1 MTPPPTP
8 LLPRRAVSLI
18 PVLGLLAATA
28 AGCSGTDPGAGAS
41 QGGEPVASADQLFT
55 RLPAKLTGVR
65 FENRLT
71 ESQEYN
77 VFTYR
82 NFYNGGGVA
91 IGDLTGDGLPELV
104 LTSNQDGPALYLN
117 EGSFRFRDV
126 TDDAG
131 LEAGKDSWTTGV
143 ALGDVNGDGRLD
155 IYISRAGP
163 VAPERRRNALW
174 INQGL
179 DSDGV
184 PTFRDMARAYGVADE
199 GYSTQAAFLD
209 HDRDGDLDL
218 FLINNSPRPVSSF
231 GVRNTRHIRDTWGG
245 AKLYRNDLLR
255 VTDVS
260 SAARIHGPEI
270 AFGLGVAVGDVNRDG

>member
-1 MTPPPTP
+1 MKS
-8 LLPRRAVSLI
+8 PRRVISFAL
-18 PVLGLLAATA
+18 PTLWLLAACSNVDGNA
-28 AGCSGTDPGAGAS
+28 EVVQAGATPDPGGKHFTLMPS
-41 QGGEPVASADQLFT
+41 SA
-55 RLPAKLTGVR
+55 TGVR
-65 FENRLT
+65 FENRVKETREL
-71 ESQEYN
+71 N

-143 ALGDVNGDGRLD
+143 ALGDANGDGLLD

-199 GYSTQAAFLD
+199 G
-209 HDRDGDLDL
+209 
-218 FLINNSPRPVSSF
+218 
-231 GVRNTRHIRDTWGG
+231 
-245 AKLYRNDLLR
+245 
-255 VTDVS
+255 
-260 SAARIHGPEI
+260 
-270 AFGLGVAVGDVNRDG
+270 